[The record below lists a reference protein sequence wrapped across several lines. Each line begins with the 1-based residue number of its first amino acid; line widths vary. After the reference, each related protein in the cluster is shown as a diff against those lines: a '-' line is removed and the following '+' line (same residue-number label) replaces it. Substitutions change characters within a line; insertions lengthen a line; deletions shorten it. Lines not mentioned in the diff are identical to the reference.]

1 MNPAEMK
8 CVLVIDENLPLGLI
22 ANTAAVLGVTLGKI
36 VAGITGPDIP
46 DADGTTHLGIVNVP
60 LPILKGNEELLR
72 DLRLRLNGD
81 EFAGLVVVDFTDA
94 AQGIHVYEDYA
105 AKMAGLAGSELR
117 YFGLAICGDKKR
129 VNRLTGS
136 LPLLR

>member
-1 MNPAEMK
+1 MSSQEMK
-8 CVLVIDENLPLGLI
+8 CVLVIDEHLPLGLA
-22 ANTAAVLGVTLGKI
+22 ANTAAVLGVTLGK
-36 VAGITGPDIP
+36 VVHGITGPDII
-46 DADGTTHLGIVNVP
+46 DGDGASHLGIVNVP

-72 DLRLRLNGD
+72 ELRIRLHGE
-81 EFAGLVVVDFTDA
+81 EFAGLTVVDFTDT

-105 AKMAGLAGSELR
+105 ARMAGLSLSGQR